1 MKIRINKIVF
11 SAQDGTPIIIADSN
25 GSSVEVVSKLSKSM
39 VDKVFEDYDVIELME
54 KTTCLEDSKDYYTEL
69 IEYLKSL
76 SNTPTKGSEDTTN
89 KKKEGQNVTSTANS
103 NEFDEWIE
111 TTTRNV
117 ADAILEILDI
127 FDEEMPQREEDTGG
141 STRNSNI
148 PEEKPTDDVKPKA
161 KEEKEQVEVE
171 EVEEDVFADIL
182 DEMWELYKLKN
193 AMYGSSFDQT
203 LDEDGLLVSKIR
215 MTDKLNRFSTLAK
228 YGLSKADD
236 ESMEDT
242 LIDLANYAVM
252 TVKWLRSK
260 K

>member
-11 SAQDGTPIIIADSN
+11 SAQDGTPIIIADRI

-39 VDKVFEDYDVIELME
+39 VDRVFEEYDVLELME
-54 KTTCLEDSKDYYTEL
+54 KTTCMDSKDYYTEL
-69 IEYLKSL
+69 EEYLKSL
-76 SNTPTKGSEDTTN
+76 LYTPVEGSEGTTN
-89 KKKEGQNVTSTANS
+89 KKQEGQNVSSTAS
-103 NEFDEWIE
+103 SSEFDEWIE
-111 TTTRNV
+111 TTTKNV
-117 ADAILEILDI
+117 ADTILEIIDI
-127 FDEEMPQREEDTGG
+127 FGEKIPPREGG
-141 STRNSNI
+141 IGVSTKNSDL

-161 KEEKEQVEVE
+161 KEEKKQVEVE
-171 EVEEDVFADIL
+171 KVEEDVFADIL

-236 ESMEDT
+236 ESIEDT
-242 LIDLANYAVM
+242 LIDLANYAVL
-252 TVKWLRSK
+252 TVKWLRSRK
-260 K
+260 